1 MAAPRATTSL
11 LCALRA
17 PLTAAPRRSI
27 QNLLPSCRARMFCVS
42 ASRMGGLVN
51 GKKNEGELGVG
62 ELEGAEGAMA
72 PIVRVGEDEG
82 TMRARLVYQS
92 RKRGIREADL
102 LLSTF
107 ADAHLPTMTHAQMT
121 AYDRLLDENDW
132 DIYYWATQPDE
143 PSSTSSPT
151 PGKAA
156 VDEKGGKI
164 VEPAK
169 GEWSQTLGTYRPAY
183 RPVPGRWEGSEIL
196 GRLREHV
203 WSRRAEGG
211 GQGGGMAFMPG
222 LRG

>member
-1 MAAPRATTSL
+1 MQRAL
-11 LCALRA
+11 ILCVGE
-17 PLTAAPRRSI
+17 
-27 QNLLPSCRARMFCVS
+27 QN
-42 ASRMGGLVN
+42 GGLVN

-107 ADAHLPTMTHAQMT
+107 ADAHLPNMTLAQMT

-132 DIYYWATQPDE
+132 DIYYWATQPEE
-143 PSSTSSPT
+143 PGSTSGSR
-151 PGKAA
+151 GKATGPTSGKA
-156 VDEKGGKI
+156 PVDEKGGGI

-169 GEWSQTLGTYRPAY
+169 GEWAQTLGTYRPAY

-211 GQGGGMAFMPG
+211 QGGGWRLCPG
-222 LRG
+222 